1 MHQVRRLAAAHPDT
15 KAGPIQGR
23 PGIMPAYIRFRFPD
37 YIVYTVY
44 HHRHVLLR
52 SRTLP
57 LLHAFPPSPTTS
69 TLHTFPPPHPGYSP
83 FPGNINQLVLKLDSY
98 VVQLGKTG
106 GIISEFVN
114 PKYK

>member
-1 MHQVRRLAAAHPDT
+1 MHQVRRLAAAHPDI

-23 PGIMPAYIRFRFPD
+23 PSMMPAYLRFCFPHF
-37 YIVYTVY
+37 TVY
-44 HHRHVLLR
+44 WHHQGLLR
-52 SRTLP
+52 SRTFPPTHAIP
-57 LLHAFPPSPTTS
+57 LLPQHPHFTLSPS
-69 TLHTFPPPHPGYSP
+69 PGYSP
-83 FPGNINQLVLKLDSY
+83 FPGNINQLVIKLDSY